1 MSYLKELQDHYKA
14 VRARIKA
21 AAIEKP
27 KPLLLPM
34 PASLNVGQP
43 PEPKRAGLVPEKAE
57 KAIVTEALRQA
68 NPQWIGGN
76 QAAAVKIAE
85 DIMGCPKLPPLPGLN
100 LDEDGQTRWLRVLHA
115 VAKHHDLKPAEVLS
129 PSRKKHVVKARME
142 LFYRLRVDLG
152 YSYMKIACYVK
163 RDHTTILH
171 AVHKIRDE
179 LLDELRR
186 SGNDVRPS
194 VASHPVADGNTLGSV
209 YRLSP

>member
-14 VRARIKA
+14 VRARIA
-21 AAIEKP
+21 AAAVVKP

-76 QAAAVKIAE
+76 HANAIKIAE

-194 VASHPVADGNTLGSV
+194 VAPHPVADGNTLGSV

>member
-1 MSYLKELQDHYKA
+1 MSYKKELQDRYKA
-14 VRARIKA
+14 ARARIA
-21 AAIEKP
+21 AAALTKP
-27 KPLLLPM
+27 KLLLLPM

-57 KAIVTEALRQA
+57 KEIVTEALKQA
-68 NPQWIGGN
+68 NPHWSGGS
-76 QAAAVKIAE
+76 QAQAVKIAE

-100 LDEDGQTRWLRVLHA
+100 LDEDGKTRWLRVLHA

-163 RDHTTILH
+163 RDHTTVLH

-186 SGNDVRPS
+186 SGNDGRPS
-194 VASHPVADGNTLGSV
+194 VAPPPVAGGNTMGSV